1 MGRQRSRDNK
11 TVKRRSRSPRDQS
24 VNKDEERIVRYRS
37 LSSTENSKNKR
48 DKSEDD
54 RVIRNRSEEGK
65 DRDGVKQERS
75 GERKDRNGSRR
86 DRSEERK
93 EKSFY
98 QRGSEHEKHSRDRK
112 SREG

>member
-1 MGRQRSRDNK
+1 MGSSEHQRPRSRDNK
-11 TVKRRSRSPRDQS
+11 SVKRRSRSPRDQS

-37 LSSTENSKNKR
+37 LSSSENTNSKNKR

-54 RVIRNRSEEGK
+54 RVTRKRSEEGT

-75 GERKDRNGSRR
+75 RERKDRNGSRR

-93 EKSFY
+93 EK
-98 QRGSEHEKHSRDRK
+98 
-112 SREG
+112 